1 MMTETRTPRVTYKG
15 NPALARALALM
26 LEEEDARGRLRRPQ
40 AADEQRDLAS
50 MLENIASGLLVWG
63 TAEAITTAVNKLRKR
78 FPGAGGSM
86 TIEGDDGGDD

>member
-1 MMTETRTPRVTYKG
+1 V
-15 NPALARALALM
+15 
-26 LEEEDARGRLRRPQ
+26 
-40 AADEQRDLAS
+40 
-50 MLENIASGLLVWG
+50 G